1 MAIARAWCTC
11 KTCGQ
16 EFEVRVRRN
25 SSSEAKSFEKW
36 AVEHIDEC
44 PDCEEKR
51 LREAHDAEN
60 AAAAEKAAEAGLP
73 QLTGSAKQ
81 IAWAESIRMKII
93 TGLTT
98 MQPGYRPIMQDVC
111 KTVARILTTET
122 RASWWIDH
130 RAYYAVDVY
139 PVMMELVRCDH
150 RDKYDAIV
158 EVLEKVQYKEID
170 TDTAKQAL
178 AAI

>member
-25 SSSEAKSFEKW
+25 NSSEAKSFEKW
-36 AVEHIDEC
+36 AIEHIDEC

-51 LREAHDAEN
+51 LRKAHDEEN

-73 QLTGSAKQ
+73 QLVGSPKQ
-81 IAWAESIRMKII
+81 IAWAESIRMKIV

-98 MQPGYRPIMQDVC
+98 INPKYHPFMLEVGKAAIRIMVQ
-111 KTVARILTTET
+111 ET
-122 RASWWIDH
+122 KASWWIDN
-130 RAYYAVDVY
+130 RVYADADFQSLMILLRKY
-139 PVMMELVRCDH
+139 HHTE
-150 RDKYDAIV
+150 YDAIV
-158 EVLEKVQYKEID
+158 ALLHKIEDKEIEID
-170 TDTAKQAL
+170 AAREAL

>member
-25 SSSEAKSFEKW
+25 NSSEAKSFEKW
-36 AVEHIDEC
+36 AVDHIDEC

-81 IAWAESIRMKII
+81 IAWAETIRMKIV

-98 MQPGYRPIMQDVC
+98 INPKYHPFMLEVGKAAVRIM
-111 KTVARILTTET
+111 TSET
-122 RASWWIDH
+122 KASWWIDN
-130 RAYYAVDVY
+130 RVYADADFQSLMILLRRKC
-139 PVMMELVRCDH
+139 PE
-150 RDKYDAIV
+150 KYDAIV
-158 EVLEKVQYKEID
+158 ALLHQIEDKEIEID
-170 TDTAKQAL
+170 EASKAL